1 MTNIIYDYLLLE
13 CSYVLVESS
22 SGAAIAQ
29 PDQMGLYYCLNTTS
43 GGKLVYKH
51 VENGMYLFFSIS
63 SYAWIV
69 RFLFDK
75 DHLYASMKKYYI
87 SHKII
92 KFYNY
97 WILDRP

>member
-75 DHLYASMKKYYI
+75 DHLFSSMKKNDITYPTRLLNFT
-87 SHKII
+87 II
-92 KFYNY
+92 
-97 WILDRP
+97 